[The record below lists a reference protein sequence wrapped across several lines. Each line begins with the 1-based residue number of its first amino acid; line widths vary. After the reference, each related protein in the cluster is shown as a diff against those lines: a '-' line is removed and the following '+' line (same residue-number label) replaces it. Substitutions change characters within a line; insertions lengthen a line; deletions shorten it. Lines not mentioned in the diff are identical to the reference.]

1 MSASAIADVRA
12 DVRSDVRSEVAARV
26 VRLGEWITATRLED
40 IPAPILER
48 AVRVLADDM
57 GAIIGAR
64 DEPEVAAFHA
74 RILAA
79 SGTQESTVWRGRAAN
94 RHSATRTD
102 RRNAAAA
109 NGLAADW
116 LELDEGYRV
125 TPCHAGLYV
134 IPALLAEAEA
144 TNLPFGQLLRALVL
158 GYEFVTRIARSWT
171 PGGLTM
177 QSHGRYGAIGA
188 AAAVALARGADAR
201 LFLDAVCTAATL
213 TGPSPRSHLVDGT
226 LARNVWPAAG
236 AWNGFMAVEWAECGI
251 AGAPTAFFDV
261 YTTVL
266 GGKAHP
272 ERICEGLSAP
282 GNGAGSVVRNA
293 RWSIEDG
300 YTKIY
305 ACCQHVHSA
314 VEAVLD
320 MRMNLLQGAT
330 LDDIDSV
337 TVHTHNLGMALM
349 NVRPHTTL
357 GAKFSMPHAVAAALV
372 TGSGGADAFAAT
384 TLADPVLGALRE
396 RVRVAPY
403 TPELPPPN
411 DRPARVSVAFKNG
424 RTVSGE
430 CLSAQG
436 GADRPLPPETVFHKL
451 DALAVPV
458 YPKMRRSF
466 EEFTAIAPARLAQG
480 WRTLVDELIV

>member
-1 MSASAIADVRA
+1 MSASAAVDVRA
-12 DVRSDVRSEVAARV
+12 DGLTDVRSEVAAQV
-26 VRLGEWITATRLED
+26 VRLGQWITATRLED
-40 IPAPILER
+40 IPVPILQR

-79 SGTQESTVWRGRAAN
+79 STTQQSTVWRGRAGN
-94 RHSATRTD
+94 GNVATRTD
-102 RRNAAAA
+102 RRNAGAA

-134 IPALLAEAEA
+134 VPALLAEAEA

-158 GYEFVTRIARSWT
+158 GYEFITRIARSWT

-272 ERICEGLSAP
+272 ERISEGLS
-282 GNGAGSVVRNA
+282 GLGTTVRNS

-411 DRPARVSVAFKNG
+411 DRPARVSVVLKNG
-424 RTVSGE
+424 RTVGGE

-436 GADRPLPPETVFHKL
+436 GSDRPLPPETVFIKL

-458 YPKMRRSF
+458 YPAIRRTF
-466 EEFTAIAPARLAQG
+466 EELTAVAPARLAQG
-480 WRTLVDELIV
+480 WRTLVDELTV

>member
-1 MSASAIADVRA
+1 MSAAASVDVRA
-12 DVRSDVRSEVAARV
+12 QVAAEV
-26 VRLGEWITATRLED
+26 VRLGEWITGTRLED

-48 AVRVLADDM
+48 AVRVLADVM

-64 DEPEVAAFHA
+64 DEPEVAAFHQ
-74 RILAA
+74 RVLAA
-79 SGTQESTVWRGRAAN
+79 AGVQESTVWRGPART
-94 RHSATRTD
+94 ATRTD

-134 IPALLAEAEA
+134 VPALLAEAEA
-144 TNLPFGQLLRALVL
+144 AKLPFGQMLRALVL
-158 GYEFVTRIARSWT
+158 AYEFVTRIARSWT

-188 AAAVALARGADAR
+188 AAAVALARGANAR

-213 TGPSPRSHLVDGT
+213 TGPSPRSHLIDGT

-266 GGKAHP
+266 GGTAHP
-272 ERICEGLSAP
+272 ERICEGLSAA
-282 GNGAGSVVRNA
+282 GNTAGGAMRNA

-320 MRMNLLQGAT
+320 MRMNLLDGAT
-330 LDDIDSV
+330 LDDIDTV

-349 NVRPHTTL
+349 NTRPHTTL

-384 TLADPVLGALRE
+384 TLTDPVLGALRE
-396 RVRVAPY
+396 RVRVTPY
-403 TPELPPPN
+403 APELPPPN
-411 DRPARVSVAFKNG
+411 DRPARVSVTLKNG
-424 RTVSGE
+424 KTLTGE

-436 GADRPLPPETVFHKL
+436 GSDRPLPPETVFHKL
-451 DALAVPV
+451 EALAVPV
-458 YPKMRRSF
+458 YPALRRRF
-466 EEFTAIAPARLAQG
+466 ETLTALAPADLARS
-480 WRTLVDELIV
+480 WREHVANLTFLETTA